1 MGFFIFWRIRMRAAA
16 VATLFLSALSASCA
30 ILAAAPAVPPPLL
43 LVSLDGLGAG
53 QYDPARMPNLAR
65 IAREGVRV
73 EAMVPVYP
81 TLTFPNHHA
90 LVTGLRPDRHGV
102 VHNTMRDAA
111 LGGFW
116 MSNREAVSDGRWW
129 GGTPV
134 WVAAERAGLPTAA
147 FFWPGTEADVGG
159 VRPTRWR
166 PYDGDI
172 PVQVRVDTV
181 LDWLSEPT
189 ATRPRF
195 MTLYFE
201 DIDEAAHSYGPHSV
215 QAHEAQRVVDAA
227 LGRLLDGLHARGLA
241 DAVNIVLVSDHGLAE
256 VAPGNTVEVEE
267 MADPADV
274 DLVSAGQVVGFIPK
288 TGRESAAEGALLGR
302 HARHEC
308 WRKSEMPAHWHYGA
322 HPRVPPIVC
331 QIDEGWDAV
340 TREGLARWPRNRM
353 RGSHGYDPALPSMHA
368 VFFARGPAF
377 RTGAVLPAIEA
388 VDVYPLLMRLLGLAA
403 QAHDGDEK
411 ALLPA
416 LRRDGR
422 D

>member
-1 MGFFIFWRIRMRAAA
+1 MIARMNRFRAAA
-16 VATLFLSALSASCA
+16 VAALLLPALSACA
-30 ILAAAPAVPPPLL
+30 LLSADRAADPSPPTPAAPVL
-43 LVSLDGLGAG
+43 LVSIDGLGAG

-65 IAREGVRV
+65 IAREGVRA

-81 TLTFPNHHA
+81 TLTFPNHYSI
-90 LVTGLRPDRHGV
+90 VTGLHPDRHGI
-102 VHNTMRDAA
+102 VHNSMRDPA

-116 MSNREAVSDGRWW
+116 LSNREAVSDGRWW

-166 PYDGDI
+166 PYDGDV
-172 PVQVRVDTV
+172 PMETRVDTV
-181 LDWLSEPT
+181 LGWISEPA

-201 DIDEAAHSYGPHSV
+201 HVDEASHDHGPHSDE
-215 QAHEAQRVVDAA
+215 AHAAQRAVDAA
-227 LGRLLDGLHARGLA
+227 LGRLLDGLDARGLA
-241 DAVNIVLVSDHGLAE
+241 DAVNLVLVSDHGLAE
-256 VAPGNTVEVEE
+256 VAPGNTVPVEE

-274 DLVSAGQVVGFIPK
+274 ELVSAGQVLGFIPRP
-288 TGRESAAEGALLGR
+288 GREAAPEAALLGR

-308 WRKSEMPAHWHYGA
+308 WRKGELPARWRYGR

-331 QIDEGWDAV
+331 QMDVGWDAV
-340 TREGLARWPRNRM
+340 TRERLARQPRTGM
-353 RGSHGYDPALPSMHA
+353 RGSHGYDPAHRSMHA

-377 RTGAVLPAIEA
+377 RAGARLPAIEA
-388 VDVYPLLMRLLGLAA
+388 VDVYPLLMRLLDLPAA
-403 QAHDGDEK
+403 AHDGDPD
-411 ALLPA
+411 ALAPA
-416 LRRDGR
+416 LAR
-422 D
+422 